1 MTDPATER
9 EGLHAVSLAFAR
21 HLHWLPREVP
31 TSDYGV
37 DLFVETITNGRPS
50 GRHLAVQVKAGPSYF
65 TEKTLDGIVFRDSTH
80 LDYWSS
86 HSLPVIV
93 ALYDPSTEVSYW
105 QAVGP
110 LTVQSTGKGW
120 KMVVPLTQRIDADS
134 ADALS
139 LLAGGDPYLNRL
151 RVLRADLSLMRAAA
165 GGQRVFVEAE
175 EWVNKSSGRG
185 TVRITVEAPGGPRLD
200 REWNFLAPGWA
211 YEELLPSLLP
221 WADLVVDEELYED
234 HDRAQWDLE
243 TGAWDNEEGRYSSHA
258 VEYEEWAAANAPPG
272 LRPYDDDGEVAF
284 WRLEARLSEV
294 GEAFL
299 MLDGYLEDGG
309 VTPRV

>member
-1 MTDPATER
+1 MTDPSTER
-9 EGLHAVSLAFAR
+9 EGVYAVSLAFTR

-31 TSDYGV
+31 TSDFGV
-37 DLFVETITNGRPS
+37 DLFVETVTNGRPS
-50 GRHLAVQVKAGPSYF
+50 GRYFAVQVKAGPSYF
-65 TEKTLDGIVFRDSTH
+65 TERTSEGVVFRDSTH

-86 HSLPVIV
+86 YSLPVIV

-110 LTVQSTGKGW
+110 STVHSTGKGW
-120 KMVVPLTQRIDADS
+120 KMVVPWTQRIDTDS
-134 ADALS
+134 ADALI
-139 LLAGGDPYLNRL
+139 LLAGGDPYFNRL
-151 RVLRADLSLMRAAA
+151 RALRSDLSLMRAVAD
-165 GGQRVFVEAE
+165 GRRVLVEAE
-175 EWVNKSSGRG
+175 EWVNKLSGRG
-185 TVRITVEAPGGPRLD
+185 TVRVTVEAPGGPSLD

-211 YEELLPSLLP
+211 YEELLPSLFP

-243 TGAWDNEEGRYSSHA
+243 TGAWDSEEGQYLLHS
-258 VEYEEWAAANAPPG
+258 VDYEDWAATNVPPG
-272 LRPYDDDGEVAF
+272 LRPYDANGEVAF

-294 GEAFL
+294 GDAFL

-309 VTPRV
+309 VSPRA